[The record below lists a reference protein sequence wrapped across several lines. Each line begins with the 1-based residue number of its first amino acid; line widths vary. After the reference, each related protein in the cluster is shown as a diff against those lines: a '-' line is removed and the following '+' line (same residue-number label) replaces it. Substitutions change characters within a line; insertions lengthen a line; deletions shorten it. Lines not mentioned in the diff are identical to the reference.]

1 MIPFQFTPWYLI
13 MKKNKYG
20 FILLEVLLGVMIFAV
35 GVLALGKCVQQCVAA
50 QISSVE
56 DQRARLVLE
65 NRMAQIEGGEQ
76 KVDLIEKKEKL
87 DGPFKGMELRQKKSP
102 TKLKNENDKLLD
114 NLFVID
120 LEVTWKSG
128 TEPQS
133 KALSFYVLQK

>member
-1 MIPFQFTPWYLI
+1 MVGSQSMIHFRSTPWYLI
-13 MKKNKYG
+13 MKKNKHG

-50 QISSVE
+50 QIASVE

-102 TKLKNENDKLLD
+102 M
-114 NLFVID
+114 
-120 LEVTWKSG
+120 
-128 TEPQS
+128 
-133 KALSFYVLQK
+133 KAVKTIS